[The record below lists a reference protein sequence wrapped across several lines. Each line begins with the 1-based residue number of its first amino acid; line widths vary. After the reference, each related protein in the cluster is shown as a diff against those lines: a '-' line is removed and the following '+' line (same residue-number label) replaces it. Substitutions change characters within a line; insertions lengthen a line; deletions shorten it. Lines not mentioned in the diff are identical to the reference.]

1 MLLSYLKPSH
11 LWDKTEV
18 AMDINKDIENI
29 ENRVMCDFP
38 VIYGIMFPTKPRCSF
53 LTKCSEIPTKTKLCS
68 HDFPKAE
75 SLLLMFFGHDASMH

>member
-1 MLLSYLKPSH
+1 
-11 LWDKTEV
+11 
-18 AMDINKDIENI
+18 MDINKDIENI